1 MVDPIYAR
9 LKPATLS
16 PPLSASSTSMPN
28 HERLR
33 GVIELLT
40 RPLPLVP
47 LDELSLTFRLARC
60 ES

>member
-9 LKPATLS
+9 LKPATLPS
-16 PPLSASSTSMPN
+16 PPSAPFTSMPN

-40 RPLPLVP
+40 RPLALAS
-47 LDELSLTFRLARC
+47 LDELSPTFRLTTC
-60 ES
+60 EG